1 MKSKIIF
8 VYLIQVFVFV
18 IVFFCLFYFIQ
29 GGEFKEVLIEII
41 FYLSFTIVG
50 TSLWHKLYFRF
61 KKPDLYQIK
70 EEETVYVEEE
80 VIMLFNF
87 YLQKVKLQ
95 VTNQNL
101 IWTYSKQ
108 SKVHALTD
116 LKDVRVKK
124 GTINFYFKHQKIGFF
139 TENAQA
145 ILDTLEIERQN
156 SNLSCT

>member
-1 MKSKIIF
+1 MLIYIPVFYFLSDNSFIKSVIQSLIVAVLFFVGLPLFYKLILNLKKPNVYQLQEDETIYVDEQVRIF
-8 VYLIQVFVFV
+8 VNTYLEKI
-18 IVFFCLFYFIQ
+18 
-29 GGEFKEVLIEII
+29 
-41 FYLSFTIVG
+41 
-50 TSLWHKLYFRF
+50 H
-61 KKPDLYQIK
+61 
-70 EEETVYVEEE
+70 
-80 VIMLFNF
+80 
-87 YLQKVKLQ
+87 LQ

-101 IWTYSKQ
+101 IWTHSNQ

-124 GTINFYFKHQKIGFF
+124 GTINFYFKHQKLGFF